1 MKNVIFIIT
10 ILIFLSY
17 SKQVNAASFSSE
29 GIYYDILSYE
39 DLTCEIAANQ
49 KYSGS
54 GLVSIPDI
62 VEYNGNGYTVIGIA
76 NQAFGSIFYQGGN
89 NTLQVIDLS
98 KCKHLTY
105 IGLCAFSYAIQLRN
119 IVFPESLERI
129 GNGAFSHTALT
140 EVDLSGC
147 PALEII
153 EPTAFDNCA
162 SLQKINLSG
171 CSQLTTIGEDVCR
184 MCYSLDTLILDQCT
198 SLASIG
204 NGAFLQNP
212 IKTLDFSD
220 CRSLKEIAYNAF
232 WGCKSLKSVNFEG
245 CTELNFI
252 ENNAFGNCTS
262 LIDVNFTGCYSL
274 AEFDKE
280 VFSGCTAI
288 KEIDLSKTSLSVL
301 GSRAFVGCQSL
312 GRVILPETLSTIG
325 YQAFYECEAL
335 NKVTCYATQPPSIT
349 TSSDGKYSGLFTPP
363 FTYYGT
369 LYVRAESLDL
379 YKSAKYWA
387 SVYTILPINDDKGGI
402 KLIYSDTTTPQLIV
416 YPDGVRLSE
425 AFGEDI
431 AICDLSGRTIWS
443 TEYYNGELI
452 HIESGI
458 WIIKIGK
465 KCSFKVVYQD

>member
-1 MKNVIFIIT
+1 MNTRIFIIT

-17 SKQVNAASFSSE
+17 SKQVNAASFSYE

-39 DLTCEIAANQ
+39 DLTCEIADNQ
-49 KYSGS
+49 KYSGPS
-54 GLVSIPDI
+54 SVSIPDI
-62 VEYNGNGYTVIGIA
+62 VEYNGTGYTVIGIA
-76 NQAFGSIFYQGGN
+76 NQAFGSIFYGGGN
-89 NTLQVIDLS
+89 NVLKEIDLS

-105 IGLCAFSYAIQLRN
+105 IGLYAFSYAVRLEKV
-119 IVFPESLERI
+119 VFPESLERI
-129 GNGAFSHTALT
+129 GHGAFNWTALN
-140 EVDLSGC
+140 EVDLSRC

-153 EPTAFDNCA
+153 EGKAFYGCA
-162 SLQKINLSG
+162 LLKNINLSG
-171 CSQLTTIGEDVCR
+171 CSQLTTIEEEVCT
-184 MCYSLDTLILDQCT
+184 MCPALDTLILNQCT
-198 SLASIG
+198 SLTSIG
-204 NGAFLQNP
+204 YGAFGNNS

-220 CRSLKEIAYNAF
+220 CRSLKEIAYEAF
-232 WGCKSLKSVNFEG
+232 WGCDSLESVNFEG

-252 ENNAFGNCTS
+252 GNKIFKDCTS
-262 LIDVNFTGCYSL
+262 LRDVNFTGCYSL
-274 AEFDKE
+274 AELDIE
-280 VFSGCTAI
+280 VFRGCTAI

-312 GRVILPETLSTIG
+312 ERVILPETLSTIG

-335 NKVTCYATQPPSIT
+335 NEVTCYATQPPSIT

-369 LYVRAESLDL
+369 LYVGAESLDL
-379 YKSAKYWA
+379 YKSAKYWS
-387 SVYTILPINDDKGGI
+387 SVSTILPINDDKGGVE
-402 KLIYSDTTTPQLIV
+402 LIYSDTTTPQLIV
-416 YPDGVRLSE
+416 YPDGVRISE

-431 AICDLSGRTIWS
+431 VICDLSGRTIWS

-465 KCSFKVVYQD
+465 KCSFKVVY